1 MIKNI
6 FCDLDGTLY
15 RDGISDKDKQAIRDA
30 KEAGIK
36 FNIATGRVIDH
47 SLSIMEDLN
56 LDSYLIVENGS
67 YIYDN
72 KMECFYRGVLSDL
85 SINKI
90 IETYNKFDFIDP
102 KEEVIY
108 FKYDGK
114 VIMPEDGS
122 KAEYLSRGF
131 SIDPTIVTRQVYESK
146 VGNIGVVCT
155 DPEKLAK
162 MIGEFSLALGPDVE
176 VYASSETT
184 LNIVPRGISKFDA
197 IKLVC
202 KREGIS
208 LEEASTI
215 GDSAND
221 ISMLKNV
228 RYSFAME
235 NSSPAVKSSAS
246 FETPSVADAIKMI
259 IDLNAQE

>member
-1 MIKNI
+1 MIKSI

-15 RDGISDKDKQAIRDA
+15 REGISEKDIQAIREA
-30 KEAGIK
+30 NAAGIK

-67 YIYDN
+67 YIYDAE
-72 KMECFYRGVLSDL
+72 KECFYRGVLTD
-85 SINKI
+85 IQIKKI
-90 IETYNKFDFIDP
+90 IDTYSKFDFISRLDD
-102 KEEVIY
+102 VIY

-122 KAEYLSRGF
+122 RAEYLSRGF
-131 SIDPTIVTRQVYESK
+131 TIDPTILTRDIYESK
-146 VGNIGVVCT
+146 VGNIGVVST
-155 DPEKLAK
+155 DPEKLSK
-162 MIGEFSLALGPDVE
+162 MIVDFSLALGPDVE

-184 LNIVPRGISKFDA
+184 LNIVPRGVSKFDA
-197 IKLVC
+197 IKMVC
-202 KREGIS
+202 KREGIG
-208 LEEASTI
+208 LDEISTI

-228 RYSFAME
+228 KYSFAME
-235 NSSPAVKSSAS
+235 NSSPAVKSAAR
-246 FETPSVADAIKMI
+246 FETPSVADAVKMI
-259 IDLNAQE
+259 IDLNTQE